1 MPTSRRRDW
10 TAHLIMACPRVSG
23 GAVGVFTPWI
33 EMLVLPREL
42 QKLVLTVSALDPIRY
57 LLRHNQIVK
66 APNGVRHNHSL
77 IGGTDQQRSV
87 VMFAS
92 TGQE

>member
-23 GAVGVFTPWI
+23 GAVGVFTPSV

-42 QKLVLTVSALDPIRY
+42 QKRVLTVSALDPIRY